1 MAKKE
6 WRYLHIPEVD
16 GVEAM
21 ALVMALVDSINEKG
35 GADTLVPIF
44 FRKPQYPQLLLGF
57 WQDLSANVDV
67 KKCRE
72 TGVDI
77 MRRVPGGGGMFFA
90 DDTSVVPSAIC
101 RKDIFKGSVEEGIR
115 IMTGEVGCRTWE
127 NLGIKEP
134 FYKHIGD
141 ITLEGRKLSG
151 SDCWIEGNGMWAAC
165 YMSLDITDFDTLV
178 KIIHLP
184 PEKFADKAAKD
195 MREWAMAATK
205 ALGRRPSKEE
215 VIEALRKAFEEKM
228 SQYTGDEVK
237 LVAGE
242 LTEFEKERFE
252 LYKSKH
258 GMRDEWTYKFSS
270 DRRFMKEE
278 IPEGWSTGVSRY
290 KARKL
295 IEANVL
301 LDNEGK
307 IKDVMITGDYYCNP
321 YDYLFALEESLKGVD
336 ARDEAAIKGKVEEF
350 YKTPGWEITMV
361 NVDEMTKPIVDACKN
376 ALK

>member
-1 MAKKE
+1 
-6 WRYLHIPEVD
+6 
-16 GVEAM
+16 
-21 ALVMALVDSINEKG
+21 
-35 GADTLVPIF
+35 
-44 FRKPQYPQLLLGF
+44 
-57 WQDLSANVDV
+57 
-67 KKCRE
+67 
-72 TGVDI
+72 
-77 MRRVPGGGGMFFA
+77 
-90 DDTSVVPSAIC
+90 
-101 RKDIFKGSVEEGIR
+101 
-115 IMTGEVGCRTWE
+115 
-127 NLGIKEP
+127 LGIKEP

-205 ALGRRPSKEE
+205 ALGRRPPKEE
-215 VIEALRKAFEEKM
+215 VIEALREAFEEKM

-301 LDNEGK
+301 LDNDGK